1 MLAIDE
7 HTTLIGLSELRTAAP
22 KLLKFLQTHKVVLTK
37 RNKPVGVVIEYEE
50 FKKMAELIEMI
61 EDTALGQIA
70 MEREKRAKKGSYLTH
85 DEMVRRVGRK

>member
-50 FKKMAELIEMI
+50 FKRMADLIEMI
-61 EDTALGQIA
+61 EDAGLGHIAL
-70 MEREKRAKKGSYLTH
+70 EREKGVKKESYLTH